1 MAQNTNIMQRELGKD
16 ILSPQE
22 RINFLSDNCDS
33 VENKGYMK
41 RFTPDQLLK
50 MKEGLSDL
58 SISIN
63 DIEVE
68 KKQAVKD
75 FGDTLKPLIEEK
87 KEILKGLKN
96 KSEHVTERC
105 FKFIDFD
112 NREVGFYNENGELI
126 ESRPAYADELQ
137 TNVFQTIRKTGTEN
151 E

>member
-1 MAQNTNIMQRELGKD
+1 MQRELGKD

-33 VENKGYMK
+33 VEQKGYMK

-50 MKEGLSDL
+50 MKESLSQ
-58 SISIN
+58 IAIEIN
-63 DIEVE
+63 DIEEE
-68 KKQAVKD
+68 KKEVVKD
-75 FGDTLKPLIEEK
+75 FKDRLKPLISER
-87 KEILKGLKN
+87 KEVLTGLKN

-105 FKFIDFD
+105 FKFIDHET
-112 NREVGFYNENGELI
+112 REVGFYNENGELI

-137 TNVFQTIRKTGTEN
+137 GNIFQAIRKTGTE